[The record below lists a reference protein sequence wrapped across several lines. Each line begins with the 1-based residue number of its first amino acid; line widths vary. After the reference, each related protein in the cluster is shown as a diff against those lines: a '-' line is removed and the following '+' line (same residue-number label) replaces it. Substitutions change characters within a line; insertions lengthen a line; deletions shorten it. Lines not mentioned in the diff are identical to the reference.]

1 MGSAETDKV
10 AMLAFKGRGDE
21 FGDLIT
27 WSSATAPC
35 GDGSDSYYAG
45 WKSQSGAWVG
55 VTCCADGSW
64 GSRTN
69 GQRCSNAGRVTHIG
83 LDDKPGLR
91 GTLEDLKPL
100 TALIHLSLYLSSAVS
115 GDVASL
121 KDMARLTRLSLAGS
135 NVFGNAMVIRNNIP
149 TLANWGEGAHDYT
162 PCSLHRTCPRTAGGQ
177 YPANDVAVVGRL
189 PPPIRSSRIEN
200 AATHV
205 GRDNCAC
212 CGYIPQA
219 TDPASTRCIAAR
231 AHNSPWRF
239 RLSGLPTCIVL
250 HLTFASYVR
259 RHSRSVTDLGGQSS
273 AAGV

>member
-45 WKSQSGAWVG
+45 WNSQSGAWVG

-162 PCSLHRTCPRTAGGQ
+162 PCSLHRTCPR
-177 YPANDVAVVGRL
+177 
-189 PPPIRSSRIEN
+189 
-200 AATHV
+200 
-205 GRDNCAC
+205 
-212 CGYIPQA
+212 
-219 TDPASTRCIAAR
+219 STQQTMWLWLADYR
-231 AHNSPWRF
+231 
-239 RLSGLPTCIVL
+239 RLSGQAALKMLRRTLGETTALAADTSHRPQTQPLPAAL
-250 HLTFASYVR
+250 LPVR
-259 RHSRSVTDLGGQSS
+259 TTPPGDSVCLACPRALSCT
-273 AAGV
+273 